1 MCVFLFNAS
10 LINVTNAVTYGGEVG
25 HSHTGG
31 SVCYGSGNK
40 TESDSDLSQHIH
52 TLYLV
57 YRTIRLI
64 GLINL

>member
-1 MCVFLFNAS
+1 MCAFLFYAS
-10 LINVTNAVTYGGEVG
+10 VINVANTVNYGERYFTPMQTGVYIMAV
-25 HSHTGG
+25 
-31 SVCYGSGNK
+31 NK

-64 GLINL
+64 GLINV